1 MSKYLPII
9 FILLATTSA
18 HAQGT
23 VVQGSAFEEYRKAL
37 VDQDFKGT
45 DPYGDHGGV
54 STIENMQHPLPAVGM
69 AVPLAEDENPE
80 ECPALGVCLNA
91 EPGVR
96 QVPISA
102 MVPALLSS
110 QADILQNQNVA
121 NYLRDNID
129 GKLPTRLITFELT
142 EPGLAEGLA
151 KAQQIAMN
159 HQTNQL
165 LSDIRT
171 TLAANYIPGADTY
184 VRGYFWCL
192 QKKQAEGLS
201 YIDAQQ
207 TCQGDRITGSPQN
220 GQVAAISSPGL
231 TFKTMPA
238 HGTSSDEMTIKLSE
252 MFFNDESNGSSDAFL
267 EVASSFTTE
276 FGDIEY
282 KLESVSGAS
291 GTGPARLVG
300 KLRVIAPIQK
310 PEAKYQESIATLV
323 GLFADTSKRYCE
335 YLSELRTETGTLAIE
350 NLNSTFTTAAAG
362 SSGITVG
369 TLEKLSFPGFTF
381 TAEIWNVL
389 GEQIQDAFT
398 KEGGAVGEV
407 DCTQVFQGLST
418 TPTFEDVL
426 KFFEKVQP
434 NSNDKEASREV
445 YRTVFFLSRMIALG
459 QFIVDAML
467 AEKVVAHLSSAVG
480 EGITS
485 DIKKE
490 AFKLVYRAAGTSDL
504 MTALENVTEQIRIH
518 ISGTIDRKK
527 MVGAVAKDG
536 TGNIGAEK

>member
-9 FILLATTSA
+9 IILLATNSA

-23 VVQGSAFEEYRKAL
+23 VVQGSAFEEYRNAL

-45 DPYGDHGGV
+45 DPYGDHGGI

-69 AVPLAEDENPE
+69 AVPLAEDDDPE
-80 ECPALGVCLNA
+80 ECTALGVCLNA

-165 LSDIRT
+165 LADIRT

-207 TCQGDRITGSPQN
+207 ICQGDRITASANNGTPEAIGS
-220 GQVAAISSPGL
+220 SGL
-231 TFKTMPA
+231 TFETMPS
-238 HGTSSDEMTIKLSE
+238 HGTGGDALVIKLSE

-267 EVASSFTTE
+267 EVANSFTTE

-282 KLESVSGAS
+282 KLESISGAS

-300 KLRVIAPIQK
+300 KLKVIAPLKK
-310 PEAKYQESIATLV
+310 PETKYQESIANIV
-323 GLFADTSKRYCE
+323 GIFKKTSADYCAYLTSTSSTSDS
-335 YLSELRTETGTLAIE
+335 LTDV
-350 NLNSTFTTAAAG
+350 NLNTTFTSATAG
-362 SSGITVG
+362 SGIMAG
-369 TLEKLSFPGFTF
+369 TFEKLSFPGFSF
-381 TAEIWNVL
+381 TAEIWNVI
-389 GEQIQDAFT
+389 GRQIQEAFT
-398 KEGGAVGEV
+398 RTGGKV
-407 DCTQVFQGLST
+407 DCSLVFTGLSDA
-418 TPTFEDVL
+418 PTFEDVL
-426 KFFEKVQP
+426 NFFSKVQTE
-434 NSNDKEASREV
+434 STDKEGAREI
-445 YRTVFFLSRMIALG
+445 YQTVFFLSRMIALG

-504 MTALENVTEQIRIH
+504 MSALEDVTEQIRIH
-518 ISGTIDRKK
+518 ITGTIARKK
-527 MVGAVAKDG
+527 SIGGIAVEG
-536 TGNIGAEK
+536 TGNLGVEK